1 MALVSRFTM
10 RCIREEE
17 DKQLSFSQAPR
28 FMGWCHTAVLLFS
41 CCPDRYMHNICT
53 LPGPGRE
60 RVRQAQIPVL
70 ELLLLDTLS
79 ATMRWTRWRM
89 MLLLFDLELH
99 PV

>member
-1 MALVSRFTM
+1 MALVSRFAM

-53 LPGPGRE
+53 LPVPGRGM
-60 RVRQAQIPVL
+60 L